1 MQNIVFPSACP
12 SCGVVLELRNDIL
25 YCTNSSCGE
34 RSLKQIENFAKTL
47 KIKGLGAST
56 IKKLELHTICDIYSL
71 SENEIIEA
79 LSSEKLGKK
88 LFVEIENSKSL
99 SLNDILPGFS
109 IPLIG
114 RTATEKLSK
123 THKTI
128 FDITDFSCREAGLGE
143 KATANLISWM
153 EECLDYFCT
162 TLPFDWTFKNSVM
175 QKLKGIVC
183 ITGKLSSYKTK
194 AEAAKE
200 LKSRGFLVKST
211 LTKDVTILV
220 NESGQESIKTKQAKD
235 RGLTV
240 IDNLLNFL
248 EN

>member
-1 MQNIVFPSACP
+1 
-12 SCGVVLELRNDIL
+12 
-25 YCTNSSCGE
+25 
-34 RSLKQIENFAKTL
+34 
-47 KIKGLGAST
+47 
-56 IKKLELHTICDIYSL
+56 
-71 SENEIIEA
+71 
-79 LSSEKLGKK
+79 
-88 LFVEIENSKSL
+88 
-99 SLNDILPGFS
+99 
-109 IPLIG
+109 
-114 RTATEKLSK
+114 
-123 THKTI
+123 
-128 FDITDFSCREAGLGE
+128 
-143 KATANLISWM
+143 
-153 EECLDYFCT
+153 
-162 TLPFDWTFKNSVM
+162 M

>member
-12 SCGVVLELRNDIL
+12 SCGVVLEMRNDIL
-25 YCTNSSCGE
+25 YCTNLSCGE
-34 RSLKQIENFAKTL
+34 RSLRQIEGFCKTL

-56 IKKLELHTICDIYSL
+56 IKKLELHSICDIYSL
-71 SENEIIEA
+71 TESDIVEA

-88 LFVEIENSKSL
+88 LFIEIENSKSL
-99 SLNDILPGFS
+99 PLNDILPGFS

-128 FDITDFSCREAGLGE
+128 FDITNFSCREAGLGE

-153 EECLDYFCT
+153 EEYLDYFCT
-162 TLPFDWTFKNSVM
+162 TLPFDWTFKTSVM
-175 QKLKGIVC
+175 QNLKGIVC
-183 ITGKLSSYKTK
+183 ISGRLSSYKTK

-200 LKSRGFLVKST
+200 LESKGFVVKST

-220 NESGQESIKTKQAKD
+220 NESGQESAKTKQARD